1 MKWLLHDFACPFFF
15 FFWFYVRT
23 GFFFILM
30 TCTWCFIEN
39 TFFPCTRFMERNP
52 FNECSIKQIP
62 INLVPQDSRDR
73 VASGALSIFFKIK
86 MLAIW
91 RFTLVTHTYQYIA
104 GSEVPSTHPKWV
116 AFLIFEIYIF
126 GAIFER
132 HLTHGAQESGVDRV
146 MTQVKNK

>member
-1 MKWLLHDFACPFFF
+1 MCLDAFQVYSYLEKFESFKGSWFFFVLMTCTCSVSQKEFYFFVSVSCFMKWLLHDFACPFF

-73 VASGALSIFFKIK
+73 VASGALSIFFLRSKCQ
-86 MLAIW
+86 
-91 RFTLVTHTYQYIA
+91 QYDV
-104 GSEVPSTHPKWV
+104 SRW
-116 AFLIFEIYIF
+116 
-126 GAIFER
+126 
-132 HLTHGAQESGVDRV
+132 
-146 MTQVKNK
+146 